1 MTSKCKSSSRLT
13 SSGFMFKLTSVGI
26 MAFALVLL
34 TAPGV
39 LAQTNV
45 DFFCT
50 LGGSSACT
58 GTVVHSGSNVSST
71 GITVFNDSGPFSST
85 VPFTLAFDTATGVV
99 SIDGTGIYLGM
110 NLIGTILSPG
120 MISGGP
126 TSGFSFVALWPTLPA
141 SVQTQLG
148 SATGID
154 TGFVIFLN
162 KTGAPQSVDVV
173 IAPMAP
179 TPEPA
184 SMFLMGTGLLALG
197 GLLRKRRRTATA

>member
-1 MTSKCKSSSRLT
+1 MTSKCTQSSSRLT
-13 SSGFMFKLTSVGI
+13 GSGFMFKLTSVGI

-58 GTVVHSGSNVSST
+58 GTVVHSGSNVSSS

-99 SIDGTGIYLGM
+99 SIDGTGIYAGM
-110 NLIGTILSPG
+110 NLIGTIITSG
-120 MISGGP
+120 TMGGGP
-126 TSGFSFVALWPTLPA
+126 TTGFSFVASWPTLPA
-141 SVQTQLG
+141 MVQTQLG
-148 SATGID
+148 SLTGID

-162 KTGAPQSVDVV
+162 STGAPQSVDVV
-173 IAPMAP
+173 IAP

-184 SMFLMGTGLLALG
+184 SMFLMGTGLLAIG
-197 GLLRKRRRTATA
+197 GLLRKRRTRTATA